1 MHSEEKQPMRT
12 HLILLC
18 LMLLL
23 STAQAAPISKSLLQS
38 LDETLEQG
46 ENYMSAK
53 EHTLDSLKSLLQ
65 RTTDRSQVLSLY
77 QDLYLEYY
85 VYKYDSAMTYNE
97 AAIQLA
103 HQWGDDIQEKRGLI
117 QRSEL
122 FALGGRYYE
131 GFDNLQN
138 MDVSTL
144 DSTLRF
150 RYHYTNFL
158 LNLYLEEYGDNNTY
172 TDSYYSQ
179 RSYHLK
185 EAMNYI
191 EPDNQNSDYY
201 WGEYYTY
208 VENDPEKAKVFYEQ
222 QVNSGRS
229 SRTDAM
235 AYFNLSNYY
244 FSKGE
249 QQKGEEYLIHSCMA
263 DIKNNVKENM
273 ALQIL
278 SAYLFQQGKSQVE
291 RAERYIS
298 IALEDAHFYDS
309 RLRIVESSRVFPT
322 IISAYQSLLQD
333 QNKKQQYGLWGITI
347 LAIWLLFETFFYIK
361 QNKQL
366 SVKRYKLALSNDDL
380 TMLNEKLG
388 VLNGQLMDTNH
399 RRERLAKLYIDLCAN
414 YINKLKSYQSLVR
427 RKIKANQVND
437 LATTI
442 SSTKLS
448 EQDASAFLTQFDKAF
463 LDLYPTFITEFN
475 QLLRPEEQIII
486 PQERTL
492 SMELR
497 IFALIRLGVKES
509 SEIALLL
516 FLSPQTVYNYRST
529 VKNKAIDRETFEDEV
544 RQLCTILK

>member
-1 MHSEEKQPMRT
+1 MHFEEKQPMRT

-18 LMLLL
+18 LMLL
-23 STAQAAPISKSLLQS
+23 SATAQAAPISKSLLQS
-38 LDETLEQG
+38 LDETLEQR
-46 ENYMSAK
+46 ENYMLAK

-77 QDLYLEYY
+77 QDLYREYY

-158 LNLYLEEYGDNNTY
+158 LNLYLGEYGDNNTY
-172 TDSYYSQ
+172 TDSYLSQ
-179 RSYHLK
+179 RSFHLK

-222 QVNSGRS
+222 QVNSGRN

-244 FSKGE
+244 FNKGE
-249 QQKGEEYLIHSCMA
+249 QQKGEEYLIRSCMT

-298 IALEDAHFYDS
+298 ISLEDARFYDS

-366 SVKRYKLALSNDDL
+366 SVKRNELAQSNDNL

-399 RRERLAKLYIDLCAN
+399 RRERLAKLYIDLCAD

-427 RKIKANQVND
+427 RKIKANQVNN

-448 EQDASAFLTQFDKAF
+448 EQDASTFLTQFDKAF

>member
-38 LDETLEQG
+38 LDETLEQR

>member
-18 LMLLL
+18 LMLL
-23 STAQAAPISKSLLQS
+23 SATAQAAPISKSLLQS
-38 LDETLEQG
+38 LDETLEQR

-492 SMELR
+492 IMELR

>member
-1 MHSEEKQPMRT
+1 M
-12 HLILLC
+12 
-18 LMLLL
+18 
-23 STAQAAPISKSLLQS
+23 
-38 LDETLEQG
+38 
-46 ENYMSAK
+46 
-53 EHTLDSLKSLLQ
+53 
-65 RTTDRSQVLSLY
+65 
-77 QDLYLEYY
+77 
-85 VYKYDSAMTYNE
+85 
-97 AAIQLA
+97 
-103 HQWGDDIQEKRGLI
+103 
-117 QRSEL
+117 
-122 FALGGRYYE
+122 
-131 GFDNLQN
+131 
-138 MDVSTL
+138 
-144 DSTLRF
+144 
-150 RYHYTNFL
+150 
-158 LNLYLEEYGDNNTY
+158 
-172 TDSYYSQ
+172 
-179 RSYHLK
+179 
-185 EAMNYI
+185 
-191 EPDNQNSDYY
+191 
-201 WGEYYTY
+201 
-208 VENDPEKAKVFYEQ
+208 ENDPEKAKVFYEQ

-427 RKIKANQVND
+427 RKI
-437 LATTI
+437 
-442 SSTKLS
+442 
-448 EQDASAFLTQFDKAF
+448 
-463 LDLYPTFITEFN
+463 
-475 QLLRPEEQIII
+475 
-486 PQERTL
+486 
-492 SMELR
+492 
-497 IFALIRLGVKES
+497 
-509 SEIALLL
+509 
-516 FLSPQTVYNYRST
+516 
-529 VKNKAIDRETFEDEV
+529 
-544 RQLCTILK
+544 

>member
-38 LDETLEQG
+38 LDETLEQR

-322 IISAYQSLLQD
+322 IISAYQSLLQN

-516 FLSPQTVYNYRST
+516 FLSPQTVYNYRSI

>member
-1 MHSEEKQPMRT
+1 MHFEEKQPMRT

-18 LMLLL
+18 LMLL
-23 STAQAAPISKSLLQS
+23 SATAQAAPISKSLLQS
-38 LDETLEQG
+38 LDETLEQR
-46 ENYMSAK
+46 ENYMLAK

-77 QDLYLEYY
+77 QDLYREYY